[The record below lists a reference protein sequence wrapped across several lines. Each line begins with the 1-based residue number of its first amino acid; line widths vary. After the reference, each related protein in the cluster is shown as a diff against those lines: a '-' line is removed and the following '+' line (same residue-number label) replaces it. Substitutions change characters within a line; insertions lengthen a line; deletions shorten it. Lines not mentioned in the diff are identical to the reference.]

1 MTPERNIRKND
12 TLDKAFRKFRYLR
25 DSYNYELSVLRD
37 QYERKLVESLKEIK
51 EAMNYSIFV

>member
-37 QYERKLVESLKEIK
+37 QYEMKLRESLKEIK
-51 EAMNYSIFV
+51 EAMN